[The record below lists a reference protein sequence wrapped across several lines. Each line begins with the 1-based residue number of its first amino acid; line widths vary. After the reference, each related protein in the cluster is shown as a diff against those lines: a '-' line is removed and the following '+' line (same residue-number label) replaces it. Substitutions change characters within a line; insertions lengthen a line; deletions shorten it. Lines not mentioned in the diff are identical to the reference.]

1 MVDFF
6 LNLSNNSKPMRFVLS
21 LICTFFYSF
30 LAFSQG
36 DIGGGSIIAPI
47 RSTPIPPNS
56 IPISPQKN
64 SLFPSNLPAAS
75 TSKSI
80 EIPSKINFNK
90 RNQFINP
97 GIIIEKKL
105 NPNIEKEGAQVFRK
119 NKYLGDVTTKGV
131 FVTILCRDHEYV
143 DGDQIRVYVNDILIN
158 EGITL
163 DETFQTVEVVLKKGF
178 NKIEFEAI
186 NQGSSGPN
194 TAEFRVYDD
203 NKNVISANQWNLATG
218 FRATIIVVK
227 E

>member
-1 MVDFF
+1 
-6 LNLSNNSKPMRFVLS
+6 MRFGLS
-21 LICTFFYSF
+21 LICCCFYVIH
-30 LAFSQG
+30 AFSQG

-47 RSTPIPPNS
+47 RSTTIPSPS
-56 IPISPQKN
+56 SPISPQKN
-64 SLFPSNLPAAS
+64 TLFPSALPAAS

-97 GIIIEKKL
+97 GIVIEKKL
-105 NPNIEKEGAQVFRK
+105 NPTPEKEGTQVFRK
-119 NKYLGDVTTKGV
+119 NQYLGDVKTKGA
-131 FVTILCRDHEYV
+131 FVSILCRDHEYV

-158 EGITL
+158 EVITL
-163 DETFQTVEVVLKKGF
+163 NETFQTVEVALKKGF

-203 NKNVISANQWNLATG
+203 NESVISANQWNLATG